1 MIVLR
6 ACRLLLLPTSRQYLS
21 QIQRGH
27 CLQKR
32 VLKAFQETFRD
43 HCSKVRWTVSGGKG
57 LRVGQITASLGLLGL
72 APVAA
77 QSQSVK
83 ENNITNARVR
93 EVPPPEDEKTPE
105 AKFDWLQFFRL
116 LLPHYAHLLAAVA
129 TALAVALLNIK
140 VRWSW

>member
-1 MIVLR
+1 MIVLS
-6 ACRLLLLPTSRQYLS
+6 ACRLLLPPTARHYLS
-21 QIQRGH
+21 QVQRGH
-27 CLQKR
+27 SLQKR
-32 VLKAFQETFRD
+32 VFKVFQEQFRD
-43 HCSKVRWTVSGGKG
+43 QCSKIRWTECGGKK

-83 ENNITNARVR
+83 DKENKIQTTPTR
-93 EVPPPEDEKTPE
+93 ECSPPEDEKSPE

-140 VRWSW
+140 VR

>member
-1 MIVLR
+1 MSNMGKPL
-6 ACRLLLLPTSRQYLS
+6 
-21 QIQRGH
+21 
-27 CLQKR
+27 
-32 VLKAFQETFRD
+32 
-43 HCSKVRWTVSGGKG
+43 SGGGKK

-83 ENNITNARVR
+83 DKENKIETTPTR
-93 EVPPPEDEKTPE
+93 ECSPPEDEKSPE

-140 VRWSW
+140 VR